1 MNPVLCFTL
10 NELQKLVPNFRKEAL
25 DLKDEVIQEKIR
37 KMFWNL
43 GADST
48 KKIEIQDGV
57 LSRNR
62 FGEEDNSTRFIL
74 HERLD
79 KEYVLGKYASDYA
92 KTYVD
97 NKDYEMVIDLG
108 KIKNRRAMEY

>member
-1 MNPVLCFTL
+1 MNPVVCFTL

-25 DLKDEVIQEKIR
+25 DLQCENIKDKLHN
-37 KMFWNL
+37 MFWQL
-43 GADST
+43 GADLA
-48 KKIEIQDGV
+48 KKVEFQDGV

-79 KEYVLGKYASDYA
+79 KEWVLGKYASDYA

-108 KIKNRRAMEY
+108 KIKNRRAMDY